1 MFDKFHLVF
10 CILYYCFSPSLY
22 LLKTSSINLY
32 TMFILKY
39 FTLLK
44 CKNTIDLAAN
54 FQDFDYLGKVNIMT
68 GTFSK
73 SFGCVG
79 GGTTL
84 AKMLSGDT

>member
-10 CILYYCFSPSLY
+10 CILYYCLSLSLY

-44 CKNTIDLAAN
+44 CKKHN
-54 FQDFDYLGKVNIMT
+54 
-68 GTFSK
+68 
-73 SFGCVG
+73 
-79 GGTTL
+79 
-84 AKMLSGDT
+84 

>member
-10 CILYYCFSPSLY
+10 CILYYCFSLSLY

-44 CKNTIDLAAN
+44 CKKHN
-54 FQDFDYLGKVNIMT
+54 
-68 GTFSK
+68 
-73 SFGCVG
+73 
-79 GGTTL
+79 
-84 AKMLSGDT
+84 